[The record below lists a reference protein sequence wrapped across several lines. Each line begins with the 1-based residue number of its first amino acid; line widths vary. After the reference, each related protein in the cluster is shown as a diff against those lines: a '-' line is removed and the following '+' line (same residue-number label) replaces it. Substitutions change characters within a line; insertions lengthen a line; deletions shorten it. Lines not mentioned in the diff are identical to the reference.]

1 VRVAL
6 MIEGQEDVT
15 WEDWVALAQ
24 ACERNG
30 FEALFRSDHYISV
43 DDFRDRGSLDAWG
56 TVTALAATT
65 RTLRLGTLVSPASFR
80 HPSVVAKLVTTAD
93 HVSGGRVELG
103 LGTGWWE
110 SEHTAYGFPFGPMG
124 ARMDVLAEQLEI
136 VRSQWAEGAFSFH
149 GAHYT
154 LEDLDA
160 RPKPVQFPH
169 PPLIV
174 GGAAGPRSA
183 ALAARWATEYN
194 TVFPDVAE
202 ARQRHDNVMAACE
215 KAGRDPATMGFSM
228 MNGLL
233 IGADEAELR
242 RRGEALAEWRRRPTD
257 LDALRATWVAGTT
270 GEVIMRLR
278 EYEEAGVQRVM
289 LQHLLHRDL
298 EVLDLIGHEVIPA
311 VGR

>member
-136 VRSQWAEGAFSFH
+136 VRRQWAEGTFSFH
-149 GAHYT
+149 GEHYT

-160 RPKPVQFPH
+160 RPKPVQYPH

-233 IGADEAELR
+233 IGSDEAELR

-270 GEVIMRLR
+270 EEVIARLR
-278 EYEEAGVQRVM
+278 EYEEAGVDRVM

-298 EVLDLIGHEVIPA
+298 DVLDLIGHEVIPA

>member
-1 VRVAL
+1 

-15 WEDWVALAQ
+15 WEDWVALAL

-56 TVTALAATT
+56 TVTALAAMT

-80 HPSVVAKLVTTAD
+80 HPSVLAKLVTTAD

-124 ARMDVLAEQLEI
+124 ARMGVLAEQLEI
-136 VRSQWAEGAFSFH
+136 IRSQWAEGTFSFH
-149 GAHYT
+149 GEHYA

-160 RPKPVQFPH
+160 RPKPVQYPH

-202 ARQRHDNVMAACE
+202 AKQRHDNVVAACE

-242 RRGEALAEWRRRPTD
+242 RRGEALAEWRRRPSD

-270 GEVIMRLR
+270 EEVIARLR
-278 EYEEAGVQRVM
+278 EYEEVGVQRVM